1 LGSKLELVNAGVVDE
16 GWASSSGLTTGAAGF
31 VSWRGVGGMYG
42 IVINYRLDH
51 QLCLRSLITELLTGG
66 TSTVEQKEPRL
77 NAQSWFFDSSTKIT
91 VGDVQGKVCVWH

>member
-1 LGSKLELVNAGVVDE
+1 MGSKLELMKAGVIDE

-42 IVINYRLDH
+42 IVIKYRLDH

-66 TSTVEQKEPRL
+66 TSTVEQKQPRL
-77 NAQSWFFDSSTKIT
+77 NAQSWFFDSST
-91 VGDVQGKVCVWH
+91 